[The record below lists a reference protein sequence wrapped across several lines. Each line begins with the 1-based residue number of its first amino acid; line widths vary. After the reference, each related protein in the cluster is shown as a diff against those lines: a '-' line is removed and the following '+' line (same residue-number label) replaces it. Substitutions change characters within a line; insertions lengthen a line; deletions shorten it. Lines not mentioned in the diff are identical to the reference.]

1 MLYDLDKRKKRE
13 DLNEGFWDDFTNRDL
28 FEDFPVRARRQSRP
42 AINIIEN
49 SKEFIME
56 MISPGMCKKD
66 YKLEVENDILS
77 ISGERKPQSTA
88 EGKYTRREYQAA
100 AFTRSFL
107 LPEYVNSDEIS
118 ARCEDGILTIHIPKK
133 EEARIQQKRNIS
145 IS

>member
-28 FEDFPVRARRQSRP
+28 FEDFPIRRKRQSSP
-42 AINIIEN
+42 SINIIEN
-49 SKEFIME
+49 NKEFIME
-56 MISPGMCKKD
+56 LISPGMCKKD

-77 ISGERKPQSTA
+77 ISGERKA
-88 EGKYTRREYQAA
+88 AGNVEGSYTRREYQVRD
-100 AFTRSFL
+100 FTRSFL

-133 EEARIQQKRNIS
+133 EEARVQQKRNIN

>member
-28 FEDFPVRARRQSRP
+28 FEDFPIRRKRQSSP
-42 AINIIEN
+42 SINIIEN
-49 SKEFIME
+49 NEEFIME
-56 MISPGMCKKD
+56 LISPGMCKKD

-77 ISGERKPQSTA
+77 ISGERKPA
-88 EGKYTRREYQAA
+88 GNVEGNYTRREYQVTD
-100 AFTRSFL
+100 FTRSFL

-133 EEARIQQKRNIS
+133 EEARVQQKRNIS

>member
-1 MLYDLDKRKKRE
+1 MLYDLEKRKKRE

-28 FEDFPVRARRQSRP
+28 FEDFPIRTRKQSSP

-49 SKEFIME
+49 DNEFIME
-56 MISPGMCKKD
+56 LISPGMCKKD
-66 YKLEVENDILS
+66 YMLEVENDILS
-77 ISGERKPQSTA
+77 ISGRRTPETDVERN
-88 EGKYTRREYQAA
+88 YTRREYQVRE
-100 AFTRSFL
+100 FTRSFL

-133 EEARIQQKRNIS
+133 EEARIRQKRNIK